1 MESRVT
7 TAPGWAWGGHE
18 DTPFGQ
24 QLPLKRDSDKRSS
37 LLPSCLPGSQ
47 LVSVASSSVL
57 LLFSGLIG
65 QLWRLHR
72 HLTFSEASGERISAN
87 PVLPPCLAQEVSEG
101 RARPLPPKKTE
112 SLPLCPV
119 AIGDKAQPVIFFLP
133 PSPSEPSPV
142 GRKMQW
148 VPEQNCFCFSNETIR
163 NKQGRWLGHKT
174 LAMQA

>member
-1 MESRVT
+1 MESRAT
-7 TAPGWAWGGHE
+7 TDPGRAWGGHE
-18 DTPFGQ
+18 DTTFGQ

-47 LVSVASSSVL
+47 LASVASCSIL

-101 RARPLPPKKTE
+101 RARPLPPKETE
-112 SLPLCPV
+112 SMLLCPI
-119 AIGDKAQPVIFFLP
+119 AIGDKTQLVTSPLP

-142 GRKMQW
+142 
-148 VPEQNCFCFSNETIR
+148 
-163 NKQGRWLGHKT
+163 
-174 LAMQA
+174 

>member
-1 MESRVT
+1 MESRAT
-7 TAPGWAWGGHE
+7 SAPERARGGHE

-24 QLPLKRDSDKRSS
+24 QLPLKRDSDKRASP
-37 LLPSCLPGSQ
+37 LPSCLPGSQ

-87 PVLPPCLAQEVSEG
+87 PVLPPCPAQEVSEG
-101 RARPLPPKKTE
+101 RARPLPPKETE
-112 SLPLCPV
+112 SMLLCPV
-119 AIGDKAQPVIFFLP
+119 AIGDKTQPVTFLLP

-142 GRKMQW
+142 
-148 VPEQNCFCFSNETIR
+148 
-163 NKQGRWLGHKT
+163 
-174 LAMQA
+174 